1 MNHAC
6 LEIHRRANKI
16 SIEGKLHVGPDLI
29 PHYGHSSILS
39 LTIPNSCAILAGILL
54 TRPF

>member
-16 SIEGKLHVGPDLI
+16 SIEGKLHVAPDLI
-29 PHYGHSSILS
+29 PHDIPPDLS
-39 LTIPNSCAILAGILL
+39 LTILNSLASLAGILL

>member
-6 LEIHRRANKI
+6 LEIHRWANKI
-16 SIEGKLHVGPDLI
+16 SIEGKLHVAPDLI
-29 PHYGHSSILS
+29 PHNIPPDLS
-39 LTIPNSCAILAGILL
+39 LTIPNSLASLAVILL